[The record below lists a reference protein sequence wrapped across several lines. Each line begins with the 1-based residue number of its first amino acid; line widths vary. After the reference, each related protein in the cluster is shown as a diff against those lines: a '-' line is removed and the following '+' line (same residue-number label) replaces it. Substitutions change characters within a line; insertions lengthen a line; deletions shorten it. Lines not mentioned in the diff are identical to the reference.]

1 MAVVK
6 IQFTQGATV
15 GDVGVAIVG
24 SDGTKVVAKDGN
36 AGIGESAFYRW
47 TWIDVP
53 TDSVIPRGL
62 FIEGPVPRIDFIPDA
77 GVYGDYHLMVEK
89 QDASGF
95 RTVDRRV
102 FRVLL
107 PSGRALPAFD
117 AEADALNFGGQPL
130 GWKPDMEAWLLFL
143 DGGGGGGGGGSPAE
157 GTVNTIQKTDGAGA
171 FLAATGITSPSD
183 GDLAATGTISAN
195 AIASTTSVNG
205 ASVTATGAV
214 AGASVTASATV
225 SGANVTASS
234 AVSGNT
240 VAATTTIT
248 GASVAAT
255 SWMSVGASAASVGL
269 YRAPSVNAQLIVAG
283 TKTILATGST
293 DAYIFCDSSF
303 GNTVGGTGY
312 LYPGTRLSFGVATSE
327 YVEIVSNE
335 IRFKKQMFAA
345 DMSDP
350 STPAAGGYWW
360 SSSGVGKWKSSTGLV
375 TIFAPSVRMANT
387 FANRPA
393 AGFQQPN
400 FVATDGQNEWV
411 DDGTAWRPKING
423 TLGTEV
429 PAVAGFTHVQASG
442 LTNQATFAKVN
453 GVWEYTWTGSG
464 SAGAAGSQSMRLAY
478 KAAPT
483 AGATGYRVT
492 AHFRMLGP
500 ALMGGTFSYL
510 LGLGWRLA
518 SNGSCEFMEWCISN
532 SAKANPQRRRYT
544 VSGTGNAPTFTFSAQ
559 VVSTADEVATKD
571 IWLRIVRLNTGVRK
585 FYISFDGI
593 HFRKM
598 SAQDTTANEFF
609 TPDQILFEIC
619 VFGDTNTDAEVVSG
633 ALVDSW
639 LEEAF

>member
-6 IQFTQGATV
+6 IQFTQGVTV
-15 GDVGVAIVG
+15 GNVGVALVG
-24 SDGTKVVAKDGN
+24 SAGTKVVANDGN
-36 AGIGESAFYRW
+36 AALGESAFYRW

-53 TDSVIPRGL
+53 TGSVIPRGL

-130 GWKPDMEAWLLFL
+130 GWKPDMEEWLLFL
-143 DGGGGGGGGGSPAE
+143 DGGGGGGGGGSPAQ
-157 GTVNTIQKTDGAGA
+157 GSVNTIQKTDGAGA
-171 FLAATGITSPSD
+171 FVAATGITSPSD
-183 GDLAATGTISAN
+183 GDLNATGTVSA
-195 AIASTTSVNG
+195 TDVG
-205 ASVTATGAV
+205 ATNVTATATVSGTDVTATG
-214 AGASVTASATV
+214 
-225 SGANVTASS
+225 

-248 GASVAAT
+248 GATLAVTTWFSA
-255 SWMSVGASAASVGL
+255 GASPASVGL

-303 GNTVGGTGY
+303 GNAVGGTGY
-312 LYPGTRLSFGVATSE
+312 LYPGTRLSFGVATAE

-345 DMSDP
+345 DMADP
-350 STPAAGGYWW
+350 STPVAGGYWW

-500 ALMGGTFSYL
+500 AQMGGTFSYL

-518 SNGSCEFMEWCISN
+518 STGSCEFMEWCISN

-559 VVSTADEVATKD
+559 VVSGADEVATKD

-598 SAQDTTANEFF
+598 NGQDTTANEFF
-609 TPDQILFEIC
+609 TPDQILFEVC
-619 VFGDTNTDAEVVSG
+619 VFGDTTTDTEVISG
-633 ALVDSW
+633 ALIDSW
-639 LEEAF
+639 VEEAF